1 TPELAFR
8 MGQSL
13 KKVLNATTIVIGGDT
28 RQSSDLLGYSIANGA
43 MLAGVN
49 VLYAGVVSTPML
61 AHYAKVK
68 RIIGVMITASHNPFT
83 DNGIKTFYLDAK
95 LEVPVELEIE
105 AFIDSDEIIKAP
117 NYGTFQ
123 FTTDMDE

>member
-1 TPELAFR
+1 MKYFGTDGIRGKALEKLTPELAFR

-13 KKVLNATTIVIGGDT
+13 KKVLNADMIVIGGDT

-43 MLAGVN
+43 MLAGID

-68 RIIGVMITASHNPFT
+68 KS
-83 DNGIKTFYLDAK
+83 
-95 LEVPVELEIE
+95 
-105 AFIDSDEIIKAP
+105 
-117 NYGTFQ
+117 
-123 FTTDMDE
+123 